1 MMKML
6 CLAALAALVAG
17 CGSRANPGATN
28 PLILPP
34 AYGTPSAP
42 IAATPATGECRAVGL
57 ERFRGQPA
65 TAANGTA
72 MLRASGARTIRWV
85 QPGQMV
91 TMDFSPQRL
100 TVHLARGLVIERAS
114 CG

>member
-1 MMKML
+1 MTKAL
-6 CLAALAALVAG
+6 HVAALAMLLAA

-34 AYGTPSAP
+34 AYGTPAAP
-42 IAATPATGECRAVGL
+42 ASTTASDGTCRNVSLDRFNGRIGNAATGAE
-57 ERFRGQPA
+57 
-65 TAANGTA
+65 
-72 MLRASGARTIRWV
+72 MLRLSGARTIRWV

-91 TMDFSPQRL
+91 TMDYNPQRL
-100 TVHLARGLVIERAS
+100 TVHLATGFVIQRAS

>member
-1 MMKML
+1 MTKAL
-6 CLAALAALVAG
+6 TVAALAMLLAA

-42 IAATPATGECRAVGL
+42 ASAVPNDGKCRNVSLDSFTGRIGNAATGAE
-57 ERFRGQPA
+57 
-65 TAANGTA
+65 
-72 MLRASGARTIRWV
+72 MLRLTGARTIRWV

-91 TMDFSPQRL
+91 TMEFNPQRL
-100 TVHLARGLVIERAS
+100 TVHLATGFIIQRAS